1 MSDFKM
7 PVTDRVML
15 DEITKRTKAL
25 KDALETL
32 SAYGHSAEAR
42 RIKNTYQIN
51 LGDEA

>member
-1 MSDFKM
+1 MTDFKM

-32 SAYGHSAEAR
+32 SAYGHGAEAR

-51 LGDEA
+51 LGDEP